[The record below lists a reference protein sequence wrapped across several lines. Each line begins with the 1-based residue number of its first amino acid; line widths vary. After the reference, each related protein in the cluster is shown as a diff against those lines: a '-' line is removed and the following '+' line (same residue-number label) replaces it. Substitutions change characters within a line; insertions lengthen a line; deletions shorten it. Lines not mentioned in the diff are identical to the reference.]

1 MDGRTCDRV
10 TLCLL
15 LSFSEPRGEL
25 RLKLCRPPE
34 SLFIVLLFLFF
45 WIFRSVSRL
54 EVGSKLFEKADD
66 IAVVMI
72 TMRATKHTH
81 TPSSHS
87 SEFLLLLLL
96 SWSRILEQSQIARST
111 LCHLMDGWMDGSS
124 IHTNAHMH
132 SLATQPTL
140 AGSAH

>member
-81 TPSSHS
+81 TLFS
-87 SEFLLLLLL
+87 FL
-96 SWSRILEQSQIARST
+96 RILVVVLVVVIIVVEDSSAERGGGGLSRARS
-111 LCHLMDGWMDGSS
+111 HAPNS
-124 IHTNAHMH
+124 
-132 SLATQPTL
+132 AT
-140 AGSAH
+140 